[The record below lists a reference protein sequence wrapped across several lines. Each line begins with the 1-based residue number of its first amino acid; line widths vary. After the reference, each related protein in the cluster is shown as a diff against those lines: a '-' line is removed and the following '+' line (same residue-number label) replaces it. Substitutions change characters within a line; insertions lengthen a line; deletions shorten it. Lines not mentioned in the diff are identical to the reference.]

1 MVSPVAVGTLSRD
14 LRVLRIATSLSFKGN
29 KVSRLEFIRLVK
41 EWDPNTVDT
50 NVDDLPDELPG
61 ESSTTTTSGGSS
73 TEATPPTKKRKA

>member
-1 MVSPVAVGTLSRD
+1 MHQSSQSVVSSVPW
-14 LRVLRIATSLSFKGN
+14 IIKGN

-41 EWDPNTVDT
+41 EWDPNSVDT

>member
-1 MVSPVAVGTLSRD
+1 MHQSSQSVVSSVPW
-14 LRVLRIATSLSFKGN
+14 IIKGN